1 MKKKN
6 KLFVALICCILLPL
20 VVAGCT
26 SASNKDTSTDS
37 SNESVSNVGGADG
50 PTDVTIEEKLLISS
64 DEYYAFL
71 VNAAE
76 SGIKDTIFK
85 KYSVDVGE
93 YPYYEMVF
101 VVSEDVEDSVFYST
115 AEAIAKNIYSELI
128 SKTYETPAFYKY
140 SFDIVSI
147 EFYTEANRNIGA
159 NCTYQ
164 FDVDE
169 MDSTKSFED
178 NVFCILKPQG

>member
-1 MKKKN
+1 M
-6 KLFVALICCILLPL
+6 
-20 VVAGCT
+20 
-26 SASNKDTSTDS
+26 
-37 SNESVSNVGGADG
+37 
-50 PTDVTIEEKLLISS
+50 LISS

-71 VNAAE
+71 SNAADV
-76 SGIKDTIFK
+76 GIENTIFN

-101 VVSEDVEDSVFYST
+101 VVSEDVEDNEFYSS
-115 AEAIAKNIYSELI
+115 AEAIAKNIYNELI
-128 SKTYETPAFYKY
+128 SKEYEAPAFYIY

-147 EFYTEANRNIGA
+147 EFYTEAYRNTGA

-169 MDSTKSFED
+169 MDPAKTFEE
-178 NVFCILKPQG
+178 NAFAILKPQG

>member
-1 MKKKN
+1 MKKIKPSIVILVCIVL
-6 KLFVALICCILLPL
+6 LFIIAC
-20 VVAGCT
+20 CT
-26 SASNKDTSTDS
+26 SASNNDVTVDS
-37 SNESVSNVGGADG
+37 SNESISNIGGADD
-50 PTDVTIEEKLLISS
+50 PTDVIIEEKMLISS

-71 VNAAE
+71 LNAADA
-76 SGIKDTIFK
+76 GVKNTIFS
-85 KYSVDVGE
+85 KYSVGVGE

-101 VVSEDVEDSVFYST
+101 VVSEEVEDSEFYSS
-115 AEAIAKNIYSELI
+115 AEVIAKNIYGELI

-169 MDSTKSFED
+169 MDSTKSFDD

>member
-1 MKKKN
+1 MKKI
-6 KLFVALICCILLPL
+6 KLSITISVCIILLL
-20 VVAGCT
+20 IVAGCT
-26 SASNKDTSTDS
+26 TPVNKDVSTGGSKESISDVGGSDGSTD
-37 SNESVSNVGGADG
+37 E
-50 PTDVTIEEKLLISS
+50 TTEEKLLISS

-76 SGIKDTIFK
+76 LGIKDTIFN
-85 KYSVDVGE
+85 KYSVGVGE

-101 VVSEDVEDSVFYST
+101 VVSKDVEDSVFYSA
-115 AEAIAKNIYSELI
+115 AEAIAKTIYSELI
-128 SKTYETPAFYKY
+128 SKTYKKPAFYKY

-147 EFYTEANRNIGA
+147 EFYTVANRNQGA

-169 MDSTKSFED
+169 MDSVKTFEE
-178 NVFCILKPQG
+178 NAFSILMPQR